1 MMKKRILVFLL
12 TVAMLLTIAPVHAEI
27 VDEEPVLG
35 EQAGEVEILLDEE
48 EVDLG
53 FEDGTVAEEE
63 PSDDTAAVEDAQ
75 PAYCYAVVIADAA
88 EYFAD
93 VDKTTVA
100 GNLPKDSVLLI
111 TEQADGVAKIA
122 FDLEGVVVEGYI
134 DAASIQF
141 MAEEELNG
149 YIDALIA
156 EESVLLYEDNIDYP
170 LGKVKAA
177 AETEAEEPAVE
188 AEEPVVEVEEP
199 AVEAEEPEEP
209 AEEAEEPAEEAEE
222 PAAETEEPVVE
233 AEEPVVE
240 VEEAEIEEI
249 EQAIEEDEEEFIP
262 VEIEEEVTE
271 TVEAAGAAS
280 KPGTWLKDGGGWW
293 YKHNDGTYTA
303 SDWEQI
309 DGKWYYFN
317 AKGYMTTGWQK
328 IGGKWY
334 YLKPGDGYMLSGWQ
348 KVGTKWYYLNPGD
361 NAYMFTGWRQIKD
374 LDGKNYWFYFGPA
387 NGDDGFMRTGWTKD
401 GKWYYL
407 DGSGHMLNGWQKI
420 GAKWYYLNPGNDGYM
435 VTGWRKVGTKWYYL
449 NPENGGNDGYM
460 ITGWKKLKDLDG
472 QDYWFMFGT
481 GDDGYMKL
489 GWQKDTNGKWY
500 YMDNSGHMVTGWQKL
515 KDQGQTNWFYF
526 GPKNGDN
533 GYMHANIKEDIGSE
547 TYTFDSNGWLTKADT
562 GVFVYGIKNN
572 LAGVTVEEYK
582 GNDSAV
588 TVPATYS
595 EIAVTEIG
603 ADAFTGKALTS
614 IDLPDSIEVIGARA
628 FKDCSNLKSMN

>member
-1 MMKKRILVFLL
+1 MKKRILVFLL

-53 FEDGTVAEEE
+53 FEDETVAEEE

-93 VDKTTVA
+93 VDKATVA

-188 AEEPVVEVEEP
+188 AEEPAVEAEEPVVEVEEP
-199 AVEAEEPEEP
+199 AVEAEEPVVEAEEP
-209 AEEAEEPAEEAEE
+209 AVEAEEPAEE
-222 PAAETEEPVVE
+222 V
-233 AEEPVVE
+233 EEPVVE

-249 EQAIEEDEEEFIP
+249 EQAIEEDEEELIP

-317 AKGYMTTGWQK
+317 AA
-328 IGGKWY
+328 
-334 YLKPGDGYMLSGWQ
+334 GYMLSGWQ
-348 KVGTKWYYLNPGD
+348 RLGGKWYYLNSKDDGYMVTGWKKIGTKWYYLNPG
-361 NAYMFTGWRQIKD
+361 
-374 LDGKNYWFYFGPA
+374 
-387 NGDDGFMRTGWTKD
+387 
-401 GKWYYL
+401 
-407 DGSGHMLNGWQKI
+407 S
-420 GAKWYYLNPGNDGYM
+420 DGYM
-435 VTGWRKVGTKWYYL
+435 VTGWRKVGTKWYYFK
-449 NPENGGNDGYM
+449 PGDDGFMMSGWQKISGKWYYFKPGDDGFMMSGWQKIGGKWYYLKPGDDAYM
-460 ITGWKKLKDLDG
+460 LTGWQRDGGKWYYLKPGDDAYMLTGWQQLEDQDG
-472 QDYWFMFGT
+472 KTYWFMFNN
-481 GDDGYMKL
+481 GDDGFMKT
-489 GWQKDTNGKWY
+489 GWQADGSKWY
-500 YMDNSGHMVTGWQKL
+500 FMDGNGHMVNGWQKL
-515 KDQGQTNWFYF
+515 KDGGQTNWYF
-526 GPKNGDN
+526 FNRGDD
-533 GYMHANIKEDIGSE
+533 GYMLTNTTRYIDKE
-547 TYTFDSNGWLTKADT
+547 THTFDGNGRLVKSENDIF
-562 GVFVYGIKNN
+562 VFGIKNN
-572 LAGVTVEEYK
+572 LAGVTVEQYK
-582 GNDSAV
+582 GDASTV
-588 TVPATYS
+588 TVPPTYS

-603 ADAFTGKALTS
+603 AEAFMGKSLTT

-628 FKDCSNLKSMN
+628 FKNCSSLKSMN